1 MAIKLKAKE
10 TLIQVGKYAGTHRYV
25 LSPELY
31 TKLSEQKVIQEA
43 ALRSGLTPATIKA
56 AYDSVGLVLAAWA
69 TEGLIVP
76 IPGVG
81 SMRFGVKA
89 SSVSN
94 VEKVSANLITARKVI
109 FTPSV
114 AIKNELKATSVT
126 IACYDRNGKLVKT
139 VNSKGDDQGDFEVEL
154 IASPEDGGTFEGSG
168 FYNDGQSV
176 VIKAIPAEGYQFVKW
191 DDDEISAERTINVND
206 NISHVAT
213 FKKTGSTDGSST
225 GSGTSGGNNDGQQS
239 GNQNQGGQSQ
249 NRQYTLSVTS
259 ANTAQGTVTGGG
271 TYSEGSRVNIT
282 ATPKSGYQFDKWND
296 GNTSSTRTIQVSKNE
311 SFVAQFKATEQ
322 TGGDGT
328 STGDEDD
335 EHL

>member
-10 TLIQVGKYAGTHRYV
+10 TLIQVGKYAGTYRYV

-31 TKLSEQKVIQEA
+31 TKLAEQKVIQEA

-76 IPGVG
+76 VPGVG

-89 SSVSN
+89 TSVNN

-114 AIKNELKATSVT
+114 AIKNELKATSVS

-154 IASPEDGGTFEGSG
+154 IASPEEGGTFEGEG
-168 FYNDGQSV
+168 YYNDGDMV
-176 VIKAIPAEGYQFVKW
+176 TIKAIPAEGYQFVKW
-191 DDDEISAERTINVND
+191 DDDDVEAERNIVIND

-213 FKKTGSTDGSST
+213 FKKVGGDNTGAGSDNT
-225 GSGTSGGNNDGQQS
+225 E
-239 GNQNQGGQSQ
+239 QGG
-249 NRQYTLSVTS
+249 
-259 ANTAQGTVTGGG
+259 G
-271 TYSEGSRVNIT
+271 E
-282 ATPKSGYQFDKWND
+282 DKP
-296 GNTSSTRTIQVSKNE
+296 
-311 SFVAQFKATEQ
+311 SF
-322 TGGDGT
+322 
-328 STGDEDD
+328 
-335 EHL
+335 L